1 MKKNL
6 IALAVMAA
14 SGASFAQSTVSLYG
28 IADVYMG
35 RTTGTDSASQVQL
48 NSGGVSSSRIGFKGS
63 EDLGGG
69 LKANFTLEQGFNL
82 DSGTSASANSAFS
95 RQANVGFSGGFG
107 EVKLG
112 KVYSA
117 YDDISGKTNA
127 AFDSVLSPQ
136 NGVWTSTAYQS
147 NPSNTVYYATPTFSG
162 FSGAVSYSLGENNT
176 AATATTASVDAGA
189 VTSIHAKYEGGPVY
203 AGLAYQTEKATG
215 NSTAVNFTRLNASY
229 DFGVAKALVGY
240 GRTTDGI
247 YNFTTATMT
256 ATPGAEVTEWQL
268 GADVPVT
275 NALTVSGGIARSSDN
290 VVAGDAVRKGY
301 SLAATYSLTK
311 RTSIYTGYQSATK
324 TLAGVDTD
332 SSLLA
337 VGMRHAF

>member
-1 MKKNL
+1 M
-6 IALAVMAA
+6 AV

-28 IADVYMG
+28 IADVYLG
-35 RTTGTDSASQVQL
+35 RTTGTDAASQMEL
-48 NSGGVSSSRIGFKGS
+48 SSGGVSSSRIGFKGS

-82 DSGTSASANSAFS
+82 DSGTSASSTAAFS

-136 NGVWTSTAYQS
+136 NNVWLSTTYTA
-147 NPSNTVYYATPTFSG
+147 NPSNTVYYSTPVFSG
-162 FSGAVSYSLGENNT
+162 FSGAVSYSLGENSST
-176 AATATTASVDAGA
+176 TTGSATATKSM
-189 VTSIHAKYEGGPVY
+189 HAKYETGPIY
-203 AGLAYQTEKATG
+203 AGLAYQTEQATG
-215 NSTAVNFTRLNASY
+215 NSTSVAFTRLNASY

-240 GRTTDGI
+240 GRVKDGVYTAATTTTAA
-247 YNFTTATMT
+247 FTTG
-256 ATPGAEVTEWQL
+256 TPGAEVTEWQL
-268 GADVPVT
+268 GVDVPVT
-275 NALTVSGGIARSSDN
+275 AALTVSGGIARSADN
-290 VVAGDAVRKGY
+290 VIAGDAVRKGY
-301 SLAATYSLTK
+301 SLAASYSLTK

-332 SSLLA
+332 SNLLA